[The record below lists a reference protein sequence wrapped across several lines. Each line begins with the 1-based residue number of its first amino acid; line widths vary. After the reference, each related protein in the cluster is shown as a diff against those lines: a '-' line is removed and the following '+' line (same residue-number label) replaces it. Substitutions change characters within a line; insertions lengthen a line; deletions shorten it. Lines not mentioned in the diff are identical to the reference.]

1 MNYGKEIE
9 ELRAYCRK
17 INTLVE
23 RNGPKREYCEA
34 RYKVAIIY
42 KDHGLKGFA
51 YRQTLLAKNELYQ
64 IVKRDTRN
72 ISPDK
77 KGFNLFELDDYCR
90 EHGVE
95 TEENKLF
102 WNLLYLESQD
112 IFDSYLLYLEKD
124 REPKDRFYYPKRDCL
139 RKTGIVQGMQDLEDD
154 ILNIL
159 TISMPP
165 GTGKTTLLKFFCT
178 WIMGK
183 RPNSYSIFYSHS
195 DDITRMFYDGV
206 LDIIR
211 NEEYKFAEI
220 FPKVFIQNTNAKG
233 QRINLNEYSPFE
245 SLQCTTVG
253 AKNSGKVRVSADGY
267 LFCDDLI
274 GGIEEALN
282 KSRLDSLW
290 GKYGTDARQRKKDG
304 AKEIMIATRWS
315 VHDCIGRLQ
324 LIYKADPKVRFIAV
338 PGINKETGKSNF
350 EYLFDGFSVQ
360 FYEDQKK
367 CMDDISYK
375 CLYDNEPIEREG
387 ILYIADT
394 LRRYLELPKREPD
407 AVYCIGDVKNK
418 GTDFMVFP
426 VLVQYGADYYCT
438 DCVCDADADF
448 GIQKQKVANLFYR
461 NKVQLAEFEAN
472 NGGDRFAEDVNE
484 VLKQMGGITS
494 ISSKFTESNKE
505 TRIYANAPW
514 VKTNIIFKDSSL
526 YSEKEDY
533 GVMMSWLCRYSIAG
547 KNEHDDVPDC
557 FANAALYLTRGE
569 QKGTATAVYNP
580 LRSNGYY
587 G

>member
-1 MNYGKEIE
+1 MSYSKEIE

-17 INTLVE
+17 IDDLVKKK
-23 RNGPKREYCEA
+23 GPKTEYCDA
-34 RYKVAIIY
+34 RYKAAVIY
-42 KDHGLKGFA
+42 KENGYKDFA

-64 IVKRDTRN
+64 IVKHKTKK
-72 ISPDK
+72 ISPD
-77 KGFNLFELDDYCR
+77 GNGYDLFELDDYCK
-90 EHGVE
+90 EHEVE
-95 TEENKLF
+95 TVENKLF
-102 WNLLYLESQD
+102 WDLLYLESQD
-112 IFDSYLLYLEKD
+112 KFDSYLLYLEKD
-124 REPKDRFYYPKRDCL
+124 REPKERFYYPKRDCL

-206 LDIIR
+206 LDIIK
-211 NEEYKFAEI
+211 NDEYKFSEI

-233 QRINLNEYSPFE
+233 QRINLNDYSAFE
-245 SLQCTTVG
+245 TLQCTTVG
-253 AKNSGKVRVSADGY
+253 AKNSGKVRVSSDGY

-324 LIYKADPKVRFIAV
+324 LIYKADIKVRFIAV

-350 EYLFDGFSVQ
+350 EYKVDGFSVE

-387 ILYIADT
+387 ILYVSDT
-394 LRRYLELPKREPD
+394 LRRYFELPPREPD
-407 AVYCIGDVKNK
+407 AIYCIGDVKNK

-426 VLVQYGADYYCT
+426 VLMQYGNDYYCT
-438 DCVCDADADF
+438 DCVCDDDADF
-448 GIQKQKVANLFYR
+448 GVQKQKVANLLFKNR
-461 NKVQLAEFEAN
+461 VQLAEFEAN
-472 NGGDRFAEDVNE
+472 NGGDRFAEDVDE
-484 VLKQMGGITS
+484 LLKLMGGVTS

-514 VKTNIIFKDSSL
+514 VKANILFKDSSL
-526 YSEKEDY
+526 YTEKEDY

-547 KNEHDDVPDC
+547 KNDHDDVPDA
-557 FANAALYLTRGE
+557 FANAALYFARGLQKAVVEATR
-569 QKGTATAVYNP
+569 NP
-580 LRSNGYY
+580 LRGGYY
-587 G
+587 